1 MNTRETDST
10 APAPTSMPTVNV
22 VGTHSLETLLGYNA
36 RQAALVIIDV
46 FLARMAVY
54 DLRPVD
60 FSVIALITHNPGITS
75 RLPSER

>member
-36 RQAALVIIDV
+36 R
-46 FLARMAVY
+46 
-54 DLRPVD
+54 
-60 FSVIALITHNPGITS
+60 
-75 RLPSER
+75 